1 MENYNEMLKSE
12 ISSFR
17 ELGHRFFN
25 KEVSVG
31 DFKGAS
37 GGMGVYAQRGGQSFM
52 IRLRTSS
59 GVISKE
65 HMRLISSFAEQYK
78 VENIHLTTRQAV
90 QLHNLGIDDV
100 CDIMETAIDHGLY
113 TRGGGGNFPRNVS
126 LSVLSGVEK
135 NEYFDVTDFALK
147 TGEYLMSQITSYK
160 LPRKLK
166 IAFSSSDKDD
176 SNATLNDLGFMATI
190 KDGKPYFRVFLAGG
204 LGANPGVSLHYNKL
218 IEPKDILYH
227 VEAMTQLFM
236 AEGDYKNKAKA
247 RTRYIPRRMGT
258 EAFLE
263 CYEKH
268 LAQVKTERNL
278 DVNIP
283 VVLSETLE
291 SYSHKLPETVCLIH
305 QRQDNMYTVVIHPLN
320 GQLPKKD
327 FENITAF
334 LEKYDIKEV
343 RLSMNESMYVR
354 NLNEK
359 QAEELLDITKDIRMK
374 SKVQQ
379 SVSCIGIPTC
389 QMGIEQSQKLLSE
402 ILTYLKENNTPDE
415 YLPSIHI
422 SGCQNSCSRH
432 QINEIGFA
440 GGKRKIGDALEDVF
454 DLYIGGIFSRE
465 KTELG
470 KKVGTLIMRQ
480 IPEFINNLAIE
491 LNKNEMPF
499 REYISTKEDEF
510 NKIVSPYLV

>member
-1 MENYNEMLKSE
+1 MNSYNEMLKSE
-12 ISSFR
+12 ISDFR
-17 ELGHRFFN
+17 KLGHRFLD

-37 GGMGVYAQRGGQSFM
+37 GGMGVYAQRGGEKFM

-59 GVISKE
+59 GIIPLK
-65 HMRLISSFAEQYK
+65 HMKLITEFMDEYRVKQL
-78 VENIHLTTRQAV
+78 HLTTRQAV
-90 QLHNLGIDDV
+90 QLHDLRIDDV
-100 CDIMETAIDHGLY
+100 CDIMETAIDNGLY

-126 LSVLSGVEK
+126 LSIMSGVEK

-176 SNATLNDLGFMATI
+176 ANATLNDLGFMAAVEN
-190 KDGKPYFRVFLAGG
+190 GKPYFRVYLAGG
-204 LGANPGVSLHYNKL
+204 LGGNPGVSLHYDKL

-227 VEAMTQLFM
+227 VEAMTQLFI

-258 EAFLE
+258 EAFME

-268 LAQVKTERNL
+268 LAEVKAKGGL
-278 DVNIP
+278 DVDIP

-291 SYSHKLPETVCLIH
+291 KYSHRLPEAPSLLH
-305 QRQDNMYTVVIHPLN
+305 QRQDNMYTVVIHPMN
-320 GQLPKKD
+320 GQLPKKSFD
-327 FENITAF
+327 EIVKFAEEENIS
-334 LEKYDIKEV
+334 EV
-343 RLSMNESMYVR
+343 RISMTESMYVR
-354 NLNEK
+354 NLTEE
-359 QAEELLDITKDIRMK
+359 QAVKLLTITSDIRMN

-379 SVSCIGIPTC
+379 SVSCIGVPTC
-389 QMGIEQSQKLLSE
+389 QMGIEQSQALLTD
-402 ILTYLKENNTPDE
+402 ILKTLKENETPDV

-440 GGKRKIGDALEDVF
+440 GGKRKVGDALEDVF
-454 DLYIGGIFSRE
+454 DLYVGGTFSRE

-470 KKVGTLIMRQ
+470 RKVGTIIMRE
-480 IPEFINNLAIE
+480 IPKFINELALE
-491 LNKNEMPF
+491 LNKNNMPF
-499 REYISTKEDEF
+499 RQYLDEKSEEF
-510 NKIVSPYLV
+510 ENLVKPYLI